1 VTGAIFG
8 ALSCLQLPLSPLAW
22 LREVRCYFR
31 LSSAWQAQYLMMLQL
46 ATVDLTLP
54 TTFHTSESYIEYVT
68 FRSTFCT
75 THLTLRTPPRF
86 TLRPFLH
93 FTLRTL
99 HFTFHTPHSSLHP
112 PCSPLHTL
120 HVTLHALPF
129 TLPNHHS
136 TLYTSHLTLCTPK
149 SVPHTPHF
157 THARTHTHVTT
168 ENASH
173 LLKTLQDYCA
183 CHTKPLS
190 TR

>member
-1 VTGAIFG
+1 MCGTSFFVTGAIFG

-99 HFTFHTPHSSLHP
+99 HFTFHTPHFN
-112 PCSPLHTL
+112 
-120 HVTLHALPF
+120 LHA
-129 TLPNHHS
+129 
-136 TLYTSHLTLCTPK
+136 
-149 SVPHTPHF
+149 PHF
-157 THARTHTHVTT
+157 THYMSHSTLHPLHSQTTTPHYTLHT
-168 ENASH
+168 
-173 LLKTLQDYCA
+173 
-183 CHTKPLS
+183 
-190 TR
+190 